1 MNGLDVRWT
10 VIAGSGPKLPE
21 SPAQRGFRVLDAD
34 AKPRLTGSSNAVDRL
49 RQAGS
54 VPSMNFKKLA
64 EQAKKQADKVVEQR
78 GGSANLKKDAS
89 QVADA
94 LKGKGKLS
102 EKAKKAAEA
111 VKKPG

>member
-1 MNGLDVRWT
+1 MPV
-10 VIAGSGPKLPE
+10 PKRL
-21 SPAQRGFRVLDAD
+21 FVLDA
-34 AKPRLTGSSNAVDRL
+34 G
-49 RQAGS
+49 GS
-54 VPSMNFKKLA
+54 VPRMNLKKLA

-78 GGSANLKKDAS
+78 GGSESLKKDAA

-102 EKAKKAAEA
+102 DKARKAAEA